1 MTLVR
6 SMPLLLKSCVPADYA
21 SLKPGTGPRAMNLL
35 DEGTTTR
42 TGEQL
47 VEALGGLGA
56 TLSSGGGGETSF
68 VSLSALKPA
77 LFRSMRLFDEVVLHP
92 AFAPAD
98 FDRHKVPTVAG
109 LAYANPARQSTAT
122 RIMPTLRFGADSAMG
137 QDRKS

>member
-1 MTLVR
+1 MRISDWSSDVCSSDL
-6 SMPLLLKSCVPADYA
+6 
-21 SLKPGTGPRAMNLL
+21 
-35 DEGTTTR
+35 GTTTR

-77 LFRSMRLFDEVVLHP
+77 LFPSMGLFAEVVLHP

-98 FDRHKVPTVAG
+98 FDRLKGQTVAG
-109 LAYANPARQSTAT
+109 IASAKQDPSSTAK
-122 RIMPTLRFGADSAMG
+122 RIQIGRAHV
-137 QDRKS
+137 